1 MKELIKAGA
10 DVNIK
15 DEFSSARRMASQR
28 RVLPSQGDTHYIFI
42 THYYNYI
49 ILYHYGNCILVA
61 QLRDDE
67 FCSWIN
73 HNVSY
78 SGFTPLHYSVIRNDK
93 DITEYLLENG
103 I

>member
-1 MKELIKAGA
+1 MNFLQLEEWHHNEGFYHRKVILI
-10 DVNIK
+10 IY
-15 DEFSSARRMASQR
+15 S
-28 RVLPSQGDTHYIFI
+28 LL
-42 THYYNYI
+42 YYNYI

-78 SGFTPLHYSVIRNDK
+78 SGFTPLHYSIIRNDK
-93 DITEYLLENG
+93 DIIEYLLENG